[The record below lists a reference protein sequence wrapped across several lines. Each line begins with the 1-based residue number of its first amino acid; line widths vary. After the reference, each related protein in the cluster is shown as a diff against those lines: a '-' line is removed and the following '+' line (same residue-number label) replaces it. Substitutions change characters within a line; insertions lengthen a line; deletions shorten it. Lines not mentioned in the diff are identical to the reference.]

1 MEMMAEGDKFNQVTR
16 SIAGW
21 LRAGFQKGRGEVVDL
36 KPANGYALRDSKSN
50 SQNLYNKSMDQSSP
64 HEVTQ
69 LLQDW
74 RNGNEAALEKLM
86 PLVYDELRKL
96 ANHYLRGERK
106 DHTLQGTALVHEA
119 YMKMVGYT
127 DLAWQSR
134 AHFYGV
140 AARLMRQI
148 LIDHARK
155 HRSDKRGAGKQN
167 IPLEEAAVFSIERA
181 DNLVA
186 LDDALVHL
194 MAVDPLKSRFVELRY
209 FGGLTIEEIAEVE
222 SVSISTVKRH
232 MRMAEAW
239 LHRELNRN

>member
-1 MEMMAEGDKFNQVTR
+1 MMAEGDKFNQVTR
-16 SIAGW
+16 SIGVW
-21 LRAGFQKGRGEVVDL
+21 LRAGFQKSRSEVVDL
-36 KPANGYALRDSKSN
+36 KPASGYALRDSKSN
-50 SQNLYNKSMDQSSP
+50 SQNLHSKFMAQSSP
-64 HEVTQ
+64 HDVTQ

-74 RNGNEAALEKLM
+74 RNGNEEALEKLM

-155 HRSDKRGAGKQN
+155 HRTDKRGAGKHN

-181 DNLVA
+181 DSLVA
-186 LDDALVHL
+186 LDDALSTL
-194 MAVDPLKSRFVELRY
+194 MTVDPLKSRLVELRY

-222 SVSISTVKRH
+222 SVSVATVKRH
-232 MRMAEAW
+232 MRLAEAW
-239 LHRELNRN
+239 LHRELNRA

>member
-1 MEMMAEGDKFNQVTR
+1 MNA
-16 SIAGW
+16 
-21 LRAGFQKGRGEVVDL
+21 
-36 KPANGYALRDSKSN
+36 P
-50 SQNLYNKSMDQSSP
+50 SS
-64 HEVTQ
+64 HDVTQ

-74 RNGNEAALEKLM
+74 RKGDRAALERLM
-86 PLVYDELRKL
+86 PLVYGELRKL

-155 HRSDKRGAGKQN
+155 HQAGKRGAG
-167 IPLEEAAVFSIERA
+167 IADVSLEAAAVFSVERA
-181 DNLVA
+181 RDLVA
-186 LDDALVHL
+186 LDDALSNL
-194 MAVDPLKSRFVELRY
+194 AAVDEMKSRLIELRY

-222 SVSISTVKRH
+222 SVSTATVKRH
-232 MRMAEAW
+232 LRLAEAW
-239 LHRELNRN
+239 LHRELKRA